1 MTPQP
6 KSAKLHACTL
16 GWYEMERR
24 LTAIVAADVVG
35 YSRLMGLD
43 EAGTHF
49 ALKAHRSELIEAAIA
64 RHGGRIVKLTGD
76 GLLAAFGSVVSA
88 VECSVTIQRGMLERN
103 EGTPPDRRI
112 QFRIGINLGDVIV
125 DDDDILGD
133 GVNVAARLESIA
145 PPGGIFISTFVRDQ
159 IGERLDLAFEDMGER
174 ALKNI
179 ARPVRVFQVAWEG
192 DRPKPCGELA
202 TAALP
207 IPSKPSIAVLPFQ
220 NMSGDAEQDYFA
232 EGLVE
237 DLITNLS
244 KNPGLFVIARNSSF
258 AYKDKAEDI
267 RAVAAALGVRYIL
280 EGSVR
285 RAANRLRI
293 TGQLVDGA
301 SAVHIWA
308 QKFEG
313 AVEDI
318 FDLQDGLTE
327 NIVGA
332 IEPSLRRAEIERARR
347 KPTDQLDAYD
357 LFLRS
362 MPYTHANTL
371 ADTNEAL
378 RLLEGALRLDP
389 NYAVAH
395 AYAAWCHEQRFFRG
409 GFASEDEQAALRH
422 AATALGI
429 GTEDPQALAIGAFV
443 HSNLT
448 HEYETALAAL
458 DRALE
463 MNGSSA
469 LAYGMSALVSAH
481 GERHE
486 RAIDHARKA
495 LRLSPFDTLNYHPYC
510 ALTIAALL
518 TERYEDAV
526 RDSTLAIQS
535 NPGFLVSYAYLAIA
549 HARLSQLD
557 AANAAVRRLRDLVPG
572 YTISEFVGTGLWRR
586 PTMEIFAASLREAG
600 LAE

>member
-1 MTPQP
+1 
-6 KSAKLHACTL
+6 
-16 GWYEMERR
+16 MERR

-43 EAGTHF
+43 EAGTHV
-49 ALKAHRSELIEAAIA
+49 ALKLHRQELIEGAVSG
-64 RHGGRIVKLTGD
+64 HGGRIVKLTGD
-76 GLLAAFGSVVSA
+76 GLLAAFTTLVNA
-88 VECSVTIQRGMLERN
+88 VACSVAIQRGMQERN
-103 EGTPPDRRI
+103 EATPPDRRI
-112 QFRIGINLGDVIV
+112 EFRIGINLGDVIV
-125 DDDDILGD
+125 DGDDILGD
-133 GVNVAARLESIA
+133 GVNVAARLEAIA
-145 PPGGIFISTFVRDQ
+145 PPGGIIISAFVRDQ
-159 IGERLDLAFEDMGER
+159 IGERLDLAFEDMGDR
-174 ALKNI
+174 ALKYI
-179 ARPVRVFQVAWEG
+179 ARPVRVFQVVWEG
-192 DRPKPCGELA
+192 GPPQPFREPA
-202 TAALP
+202 TATLP

-232 EGLVE
+232 DGLVE

-258 AYKDKAEDI
+258 AYKGKTPDI
-267 RAVAAALGVRYIL
+267 RTVAAALGVRYVL

-293 TGQLVDGA
+293 TGQLVEGA
-301 SAVHIWA
+301 SGMHVWA
-308 QKFEG
+308 EKFEG
-313 AVEDI
+313 AVEDV
-318 FDLQDGLTE
+318 FDLQDRLTE
-327 NIVGA
+327 SIVGA

-357 LFLRS
+357 LYLRA
-362 MPYTHANTL
+362 MPHTHANTL
-371 ADTNEAL
+371 ADTDEAL
-378 RLLEGALRLDP
+378 RLLKEALLLDP

-409 GFASEDEQAALRH
+409 GFSRSDEQAALRH
-422 AATALGI
+422 AGIALGI

-448 HEYETALAAL
+448 HEYDTALAAL

-469 LAYGMSALVSAH
+469 LGFGMSALVSAH
-481 GERHE
+481 GERHG
-486 RAIDHARKA
+486 RAIEHARMA
-495 LRLSPFDTLNYHPYC
+495 LRLSPLDTLNYHPYC

-518 TERYEDAV
+518 TNRYEDAI

-549 HARLSQLD
+549 HAQLSQRD
-557 AANAAVRRLRDLVPG
+557 AAGAAVRRLTEVAPG
-572 YTISEFVGTGLWRR
+572 YTISDFVGTGLWRR
-586 PTMEIFAASLREAG
+586 PVMQTFAAALREAG